1 MQTLIDFDGAPVFAI
16 PGTADTGAAAVR
28 EGMLIEGPQG
38 WGEFSPAPDASPAVL
53 ARWLT
58 AAVEAGTV
66 GWPDPMRGRIPVAVR
81 VPAVGAAEAHRLVT
95 DSGCRTADVVVGYGP
110 PADDVARVQAVRDA
124 LGPSGSIRCDANGQ
138 WGIDDAVAAIDTL
151 ERAAGGLQ
159 YIEQP
164 CATTEELAAVRRRIG
179 VPVAVD
185 EALRNAPD
193 PSALDLTDVADIA
206 VLSFGPMGGVRRA
219 LRIAEA
225 IGLPCVVTSTGETSV
240 GLAGGVAL
248 AGVLPE
254 LPFACGLGT
263 RGLLTGDVVAQARW
277 LVPVDGRLPVAP
289 MPPGPDAD
297 LLRRFA
303 LADSDRVAWW
313 RQRLRGALH

>member
-1 MQTLIDFDGAPVFAI
+1 
-16 PGTADTGAAAVR
+16 
-28 EGMLIEGPQG
+28 
-38 WGEFSPAPDASPAVL
+38 
-53 ARWLT
+53 
-58 AAVEAGTV
+58 
-66 GWPDPMRGRIPVAVR
+66 
-81 VPAVGAAEAHRLVT
+81 
-95 DSGCRTADVVVGYGP
+95 
-110 PADDVARVQAVRDA
+110 
-124 LGPSGSIRCDANGQ
+124 
-138 WGIDDAVAAIDTL
+138 
-151 ERAAGGLQ
+151 
-159 YIEQP
+159 
-164 CATTEELAAVRRRIG
+164 
-179 VPVAVD
+179 